1 MITNNIKSFNSSLD
15 TIENAFAKGNSIDTN
30 LNVVSGSINN
40 KKINFLKICTFG
52 YYNPPVHARA
62 DLIVQIN

>member
-1 MITNNIKSFNSSLD
+1 LITNNIKSFNSSLD

-40 KKINFLKICTFG
+40 KKN
-52 YYNPPVHARA
+52 
-62 DLIVQIN
+62 